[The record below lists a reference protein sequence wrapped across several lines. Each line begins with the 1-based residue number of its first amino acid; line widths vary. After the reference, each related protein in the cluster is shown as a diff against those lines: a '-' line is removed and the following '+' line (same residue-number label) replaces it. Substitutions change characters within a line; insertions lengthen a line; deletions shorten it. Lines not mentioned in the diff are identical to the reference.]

1 MVLLGVTSKPRTVHR
16 SLLFAD
22 RAIQFGSPLS
32 ASQHL
37 LKVVDY
43 FPWRID
49 LLEKAGQ
56 YAIQGS
62 DLQHG
67 VEILQNV
74 AQSKRL
80 TPASQ
85 LAIGDAALGQDDPG
99 LAIKTWQK
107 SLQAG
112 GNPAQIYPRLV
123 QANRNIMNL
132 DAAIDNLEKLTNI
145 RPRDAGLVY
154 QLGLFYAAKDP
165 EIAIRYLER
174 AIQIEPNLQSQ
185 IQPLRRRLRT
195 ALLADSD
202 AYALLVAGRELASLD
217 QWDLA
222 AYAFSQA
229 VHTQPDYAEAWAFL
243 GEAKQ
248 HLSSSKIFESLP
260 IKDLQ
265 KALTLNPDSIAA
277 NTLMSLY
284 YQRQDQYDLALVY
297 LHASA
302 TQDPDNPALKVEI
315 GNTLAQIGEI
325 DLAKK
330 YYQKAVEVAP
340 NDPVYWRALANFSV
354 TYELEVREIGL
365 PAARQAVILDAS
377 NPSSLD
383 VMGRVF
389 TILDDPLSAHRFL
402 DRALRLDP
410 GYAPARLHLGILYL
424 SEGNSASA
432 HEHIS
437 LAKSLSAPGTPISQ
451 QASRLLDRYFP

>member
-1 MVLLGVTSKPRTVHR
+1 MVLLGITSKPHIVYR
-16 SLLFAD
+16 SLFFAD
-22 RAIQFGSPLS
+22 RAIQFDSPLS

-37 LKVVDY
+37 LQVVDY
-43 FPWRID
+43 FPWRLD

-62 DLQHG
+62 DLQQG

-80 TPASQ
+80 SPASQ
-85 LAIGDAALGQDDPG
+85 LALGDAALGQDDPG
-99 LAIKTWQK
+99 LAIQAWQTA
-107 SLQAG
+107 LQSG
-112 GNPAQIYPRLV
+112 GDPDQIYPRLV

-132 DAAIDNLEKLTNI
+132 DAAIDNLEKLTTI

-154 QLGLFYAAKDP
+154 QLGLFYAAKEP
-165 EIAIRYLER
+165 EIAIRYFEQ
-174 AIQIEPNLQSQ
+174 AIQLEPNLRSQ
-185 IQPLRRRLRT
+185 ITPLRRRLRT
-195 ALLADSD
+195 ASLADSE
-202 AYALLVAGRELASLD
+202 AYALLVAGRELASLE

-222 AYAFSQA
+222 TYAFTQA
-229 VHTQPDYAEAWAFL
+229 VHAQPDYSEAWAFL

-248 HLSSSKIFESLP
+248 HVSSSKMFETVP

-265 KALTLNPDSIAA
+265 KALILNPDSIAA

-284 YQRQDQYDLALVY
+284 YQRQDQHELALVY

-302 TQDPDNPALKVEI
+302 TLDPDNPALKVEI
-315 GNTLAQIGEI
+315 GDTLAQIGEI
-325 DLAKK
+325 DLANK
-330 YYQKAVEVAP
+330 YYQQAVDVAP

-354 TYELEVREIGL
+354 TYELEVREVGL
-365 PAARQAVILDAS
+365 PAARKAVILDPS

-424 SEGNSASA
+424 SEGNSAGA
-432 HEHIS
+432 HKHIS

-451 QASRLLDRYFP
+451 QASRLLDSYFP